1 MNGRFEGK
9 PGVIS
14 ALCDIREGWIE
25 SRHHNWWISR
35 WKWTQNRLKEFLKVE
50 TMWEL
55 DLETTAVFQ
64 RRHDAVSFSLHWHSP
79 LSLLPLHVSCCRPLF
94 HVFFSLF
101 EKVFLFYCFQK
112 ASLIAILTIKAL
124 TMLLL
129 YTGRSCSKCLFQ
141 FVLIRFAVFV
151 FVLSPFSVSS
161 PSLRERD
168 GEALVSRRICRCNV
182 PQKGGWG
189 MPLCVDIATSG

>member
-1 MNGRFEGK
+1 MKQCGNWTWK
-9 PGVIS
+9 PLPCFTDVTTLLALACTDIPRCLSSPSTS
-14 ALCDIREGWIE
+14 A
-25 SRHHNWWISR
+25 
-35 WKWTQNRLKEFLKVE
+35 
-50 TMWEL
+50 
-55 DLETTAVFQ
+55 AVT
-64 RRHDAVSFSLHWHSP
+64 HFSM
-79 LSLLPLHVSCCRPLF
+79 F
-94 HVFFSLF
+94 FFSLF
-101 EKVFLFYCFQK
+101 EKVFLFYCFQN
-112 ASLIAILTIKAL
+112 ASLIAILTIKVL

-168 GEALVSRRICRCNV
+168 GEALVSRRICRCDV
-182 PQKGGWG
+182 PQKGGWEG

>member
-1 MNGRFEGK
+1 MKVNPK
-9 PGVIS
+9 QV
-14 ALCDIREGWIE
+14 E
-25 SRHHNWWISR
+25 S
-35 WKWTQNRLKEFLKVE
+35 RLKEFLKVE

-64 RRHDAVSFSLHWHSP
+64 RRDNAVSFSLHWHSL
-79 LSLLPLHVSCCRPLF
+79 LSLLPLHISCCRPLF

-101 EKVFLFYCFQK
+101 EKVFLFYCFQN

-168 GEALVSRRICRCNV
+168 GEALVSRRIRRCDV
-182 PQKGGWG
+182 PQKRGGG
-189 MPLCVDIATSG
+189 CLFVSTSPRAVKAIKGGSEIKVNLSRRIAAWRGAPPRRLL